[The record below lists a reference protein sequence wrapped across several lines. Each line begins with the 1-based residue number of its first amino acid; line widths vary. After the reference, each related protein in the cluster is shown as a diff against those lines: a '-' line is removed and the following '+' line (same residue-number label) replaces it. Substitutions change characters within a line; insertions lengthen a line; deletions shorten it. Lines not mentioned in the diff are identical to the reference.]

1 MVAVQ
6 MELRDDKP
14 QHGGLKMPKAQLTEI
29 EYYRVHVAELK
40 QLLLLEKEARMREM
54 QKNAN
59 LVLEITAKEIVLIG
73 KEKESMQSSR
83 TILFMEIGE
92 RLEATGKTSSWKV
105 SMNHDTPTLSTLS
118 WPEDKNEVDET

>member
-1 MVAVQ
+1 
-6 MELRDDKP
+6 
-14 QHGGLKMPKAQLTEI
+14 MPKAQLTDI

-59 LVLEITAKEIVLIG
+59 MVLEITAKEIVLIG